1 MSVESLR
8 ADIVEIGRRMY
19 ARGYTA
25 SNDGNIS
32 VRVGD
37 DRLLM
42 TPKSVCKGFM
52 TPDMMCVTDL
62 AGKKIQGDRDPSSEM
77 LMHLEVYRQRPDVRA
92 VVHAH
97 PPTATGF
104 AVAGIPLDRAVLAEV
119 LTTLGS
125 IPLAEYATPS
135 TSELPEA
142 VRKYIKAHDGMLLAN
157 HGALTVGGDLYSA
170 YYKMETVEHF
180 AQISLVARMLG
191 RENLISREEVLRLQ
205 GLRGTYGIQ
214 APAPICLDPDVSGSS
229 TPAQTVVAGRPEGED
244 KDAATC
250 QTVQAPAGTGS
261 RLVPALDFMNDSR
274 FRASAALQQAAREAG
289 DEAEIRLTYRELSAL
304 IEDAIKSL
312 R

>member
-1 MSVESLR
+1 MTTESALR
-8 ADIVEIGRRMY
+8 ADIVEVGRRMY

-32 VRVGD
+32 VRLGA

-52 TPDMMCVTDL
+52 TPDMMCITDL
-62 AGKKIQGDRDPSSEM
+62 DGRKLQGDRDPSSEM
-77 LMHLEVYRQRPDVRA
+77 LMHLEVYRERPDVQA

-125 IPLAEYATPS
+125 IPIAEYATPS
-135 TSELPEA
+135 TKELPEA

-157 HGALTVGGDLYSA
+157 HGALTVGGDLFGA
-170 YYKMETVEHF
+170 YYKMETIEHF
-180 AQISLVARMLG
+180 AKISLVARLLG
-191 RENLISREEVLRLQ
+191 RENLISREEVMRLQ
-205 GLRGTYGIQ
+205 ELRGTYGIK
-214 APAPICLDPDVSGSS
+214 APAPICADDAS
-229 TPAQTVVAGRPEGED
+229 TPLGTGRVD
-244 KDAATC
+244 ATC
-250 QTVQAPAGTGS
+250 QVVQAPSSPGA
-261 RLVPALDFMNDSR
+261 RLVPDVLAQGADANPD
-274 FRASAALQQAAREAG
+274 G
-289 DEAEIRLTYRELSAL
+289 EIRLTYRELSTL
-304 IEDAIKSL
+304 IEDAIRSL

>member
-1 MSVESLR
+1 MSVETLR
-8 ADIVEIGRRMY
+8 ADIVEVGRRMY

-32 VRVGD
+32 VRVGEG
-37 DRLLM
+37 RLLM

-62 AGKKIQGDRDPSSEM
+62 DGKKISGDRDPSSEM
-77 LMHLEVYRQRPDVRA
+77 LMHLEVYRQRPDVNA

-135 TSELPEA
+135 TAELPDA

-157 HGALTVGGDLYSA
+157 HGALTVGTDLFSA
-170 YYKMETVEHF
+170 YYKMETIEHF
-180 AQISLVARMLG
+180 AKISLVARMLG
-191 RENLISREEVLRLQ
+191 RENLISREEVMRLQ
-205 GLRGTYGIQ
+205 ELRGTYGIK
-214 APAPICLDPDVSGSS
+214 APAPICLDPMDD
-229 TPAQTVVAGRPEGED
+229 P
-244 KDAATC
+244 TC
-250 QTVQAPAGTGS
+250 QTVQAPQGGGQRLIPDVITAGSG
-261 RLVPALDFMNDSR
+261 RVPPSED
-274 FRASAALQQAAREAG
+274 
-289 DEAEIRLTYRELSAL
+289 AEIR
-304 IEDAIKSL
+304 
-312 R
+312 